1 MNDVA
6 TSRRRVRVGYVVR
19 TLGAALWAV
28 LRAVV
33 GRMRRGPRRPGWT
46 WTEEAFAV
54 VSRAVIHAA
63 ARDPWQASMVG
74 RGPSPP
80 IARHVR
86 RAIETGEVH
95 LGGVRAERYVPR
107 ASRCGTI
114 LYAHGGG
121 FVSGSVAWE
130 RRPAAELA
138 VLTGCET
145 FSIDYRLAPRHPYP
159 AALDDAVAA
168 YRALLARGCDP
179 QTVVLVGG
187 SAGACLSAS
196 LLLRLRAEGLPL
208 PVGAVLLWPYTDFT
222 FDFPS
227 LSAHDDADVLSAA
240 DLRSVWG
247 PAYVGSADPRDPF
260 VSPSHADLRGLP
272 PLLVIAGGAEVML
285 SAAERLADVARTAGV
300 EVQFTVYPHK
310 VHAWM
315 ALRRL
320 PATIDAVDEIVAW
333 FDRRLG
339 AGAGTGGQAGAGT
352 SSP

>member
-1 MNDVA
+1 MNDA
-6 TSRRRVRVGYVVR
+6 PTPRRHVRAGYVLR
-19 TLGAALWAV
+19 TLGATLWAFAT
-28 LRAVV
+28 AVI
-33 GRMRRGPRRPGWT
+33 GRIRRGPRRPGWT
-46 WTEEAFAV
+46 WTEELFAA

-74 RGPSPP
+74 RGPAPP
-80 IARHVR
+80 IARRVR
-86 RAIETGEVH
+86 REIEIGEVN

-107 ASRCGTI
+107 AERRGTI

-145 FSIDYRLAPRHPYP
+145 FSIDYRLAPSHPYP

-179 QTVVLVGG
+179 QTIVLVGG

-196 LLLRLRAEGLPL
+196 LLLRLRAEELPL

-227 LSAHDDADVLSAA
+227 LAAHDDADVLSAA
-240 DLRSVWG
+240 DLRGVWG
-247 PAYVGSADPRDPF
+247 PAYVGSADPHDPF

-285 SAAERLADVARTAGV
+285 SAAEHLADAARATGV

-320 PATIDAVDEIVAW
+320 PATIDAVDEIVTW
-333 FDRRLG
+333 FDQRLG
-339 AGAGTGGQAGAGT
+339 AGVGDQAGAGT